1 MRERPLAFREVN
13 FSDFTIAAP
22 YVEEVLV
29 NCSTEDSVRTDWHTR
44 SVNVAEHTEN
54 ANLAARCSSKK

>member
-1 MRERPLAFREVN
+1 
-13 FSDFTIAAP
+13 
-22 YVEEVLV
+22 LV

-44 SVNVAEHTEN
+44 SVNVAVHTEN